1 MAAMPS
7 PLAAIARWR
16 LSPRHFGRTATWA
29 AWAVAAAV
37 VSGASVRLTG
47 SGLGCSD
54 WPSCTSQHLVAPLAF
69 HPWMEF
75 GNRLLNVAVTVVV
88 AVVAIAAVMRSPRRR
103 DLLVLSGG
111 LIAGVLAE
119 AVVGGVVVLTHLA
132 PQWVSAHFLVSML
145 LLADAVVLRHR
156 ARLPDRIGVSGR
168 VHAAG
173 PPQPQ
178 VTRGAELLAR
188 LLLLMT
194 AVVVTLGTVVTST
207 GPHGG
212 DPRAPRFH
220 FSLHSVA
227 QLHGT
232 AVESLLAV
240 TLLTLWVLYRT
251 GAPRPVLHRAEIMLG
266 VMAAQA
272 LIGYTQYFSGDP
284 ALLVGFH
291 VAGALSVV
299 TAVLWFNLNL
309 RRRPAPAALTSDA
322 AVLPVLTAT

>member
-1 MAAMPS
+1 MSPMPS
-7 PLAAIARWR
+7 AVTAVVRWR
-16 LSPRHFGRTATWA
+16 LSPVHFRRAATWA
-29 AWAVAAAV
+29 VWAVAAAV

-54 WPSCTSQHLVAPLAF
+54 WPSCTAQHVVAPLAF

-88 AVVAIAAVMRSPRRR
+88 AVVAVAAVWRAPRRR
-103 DLLVLSGG
+103 DLLLLSGG

-132 PQWVSAHFLVSML
+132 PQWVTVHFLVSFL
-145 LLADAVVLRHR
+145 LLSDAVVLRHR
-156 ARLPDRIGVSGR
+156 ARLPDRITDAGR
-168 VHAAG
+168 VRAAG
-173 PPQPQ
+173 PSVAQ
-178 VTRGAELLAR
+178 VARSGEILAR

-194 AVVVTLGTVVTST
+194 AVVVMLGTVVTST

-240 TLLTLWVLYRT
+240 TLLTVWVLFRT
-251 GAPRPVLHRAEIMLG
+251 GAPRPVLRRAEIMIA

-272 LIGYTQYFSGDP
+272 VIGYTQYFSGDP

-309 RRRPAPAALTSDA
+309 RTRPAPVD
-322 AVLPVLTAT
+322 LPVTAPAVPALTAT